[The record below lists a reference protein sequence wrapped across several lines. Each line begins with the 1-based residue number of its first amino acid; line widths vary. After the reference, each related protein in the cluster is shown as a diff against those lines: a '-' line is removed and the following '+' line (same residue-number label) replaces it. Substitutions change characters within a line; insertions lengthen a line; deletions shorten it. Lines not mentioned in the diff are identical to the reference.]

1 MTCSSSGEFGLI
13 LRMQPPG
20 TDDKIMKMEVE
31 SKDLLKEAQKDI
43 TDKVQMFVSV
53 VVTKIE
59 LN

>member
-1 MTCSSSGEFGLI
+1 
-13 LRMQPPG
+13 MQPPG

-43 TDKVQMFVSV
+43 TDKVQILISLVC
-53 VVTKIE
+53 